1 MSGGL
6 LLRDRRATRALA
18 LQLARRLTGAELL
31 LLTGELGSGKTT
43 FVRYLAQALG
53 LDPAWVS
60 SPSFT
65 LLQRYPPGPGGF
77 GITHVDLYRLAPG
90 DDVEPLGLEE
100 ALAGPDLVVV
110 EWPEAAAALWA
121 GTDRPTWTIR
131 FAVDESAQR
140 LAWVREPEGSDPL
153 RMKDER

>member
-1 MSGGL
+1 MSEGL

-18 LQLARRLTGAELL
+18 AQLARRLTGAELL
-31 LLTGELGSGKTT
+31 LLSGDLGSGKTT

-53 LDPAWVS
+53 FDPAWVS

-110 EWPEAAAALWA
+110 EWPEAGAALWA
-121 GTDRPTWTIR
+121 DTDRPTWTVR

-140 LAWVREPEGSDPL
+140 LAWVREPKGERPL
-153 RMKDER
+153 DRYG